1 MDEEIVEHFFTMESY
16 SATEKEENPSICSNM
31 GKLWE
36 LMLNEIMSETERQI
50 LYTSL
55 VCGIYKQNQKL
66 KSQANR

>member
-16 SATEKEENPSICSNM
+16 SATKKEENPSICSNM

-36 LMLNEIMSETERQI
+36 RYAKWNNVRNRKTNTVR
-50 LYTSL
+50 SL

>member
-16 SATEKEENPSICSNM
+16 SATKKEENPSICSNM